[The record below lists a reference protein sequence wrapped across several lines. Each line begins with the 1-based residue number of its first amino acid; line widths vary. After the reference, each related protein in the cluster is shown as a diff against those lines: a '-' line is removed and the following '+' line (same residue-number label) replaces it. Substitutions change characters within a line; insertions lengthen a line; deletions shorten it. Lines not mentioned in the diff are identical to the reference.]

1 MFFIL
6 GFLTGLLFALFFI
19 TSILFFKEPIEKMV
33 AIYSKQISNKK
44 IKGKGAIIDS
54 GDEYDDVRKEKIE
67 ENRRQGRDTNIN
79 ELL

>member
-1 MFFIL
+1 
-6 GFLTGLLFALFFI
+6 
-19 TSILFFKEPIEKMV
+19 MV
-33 AIYSKQISNKK
+33 AIYSKQVSNIK